1 MAKKKTNA
9 NAKAMQRNKMKQRRT
24 LAFVRMLRY
33 GVNNFSRNAWLTV
46 AATAVMSVTLLII
59 FVTVAAQRILVD
71 TTETI
76 TQKANISIYL
86 KGSVSEKTVNELTD
100 KIKKLDNVTGV
111 TYISAEQARHEQA
124 QRYKDNVEALEA
136 IREASNELPAT
147 LQVSVKDLNNY
158 SSLKHFVG
166 SDETYLANKDQR
178 RQPSF
183 TGDRRQ
189 AIETIG
195 GWVRVASIG
204 GSIATVVFVLISSLV
219 VFNTIRMAIF
229 NRKSEIQMMK
239 LIGAERSF
247 IRGPF
252 VVEAIMYGFIA
263 AVIATAGGYGLL
275 AFAKEPMRKWLPIDT
290 LLQDLTPYVGLV
302 LLAMIIIGGLIGTVS
317 SWIATHKYLKI

>member
-24 LAFVRMLRY
+24 LAFVRKLRY

-59 FVTVAAQRILVD
+59 FVTVAAQRILVN

-147 LQVSVKDLNNY
+147 MKVSVKDLNNY
-158 SSLKHFVG
+158 SSMKHFVG
-166 SDETYLANKDQR
+166 SD
-178 RQPSF
+178 
-183 TGDRRQ
+183 
-189 AIETIG
+189 
-195 GWVRVASIG
+195 
-204 GSIATVVFVLISSLV
+204 
-219 VFNTIRMAIF
+219 
-229 NRKSEIQMMK
+229 
-239 LIGAERSF
+239 
-247 IRGPF
+247 
-252 VVEAIMYGFIA
+252 
-263 AVIATAGGYGLL
+263 
-275 AFAKEPMRKWLPIDT
+275 
-290 LLQDLTPYVGLV
+290 
-302 LLAMIIIGGLIGTVS
+302 
-317 SWIATHKYLKI
+317 

>member
-9 NAKAMQRNKMKQRRT
+9 NVKAMQRNKIKQRRT

-59 FVTVAAQRILVD
+59 FVTVAAQRILVN

-147 LQVSVKDLNNY
+147 LQVSVKPILPTKTSVDSRHLLVIAARP
-158 SSLKHFVG
+158 LK
-166 SDETYLANKDQR
+166 Q
-178 RQPSF
+178 
-183 TGDRRQ
+183 
-189 AIETIG
+189 
-195 GWVRVASIG
+195 
-204 GSIATVVFVLISSLV
+204 LV
-219 VFNTIRMAIF
+219 VGCVWRA
-229 NRKSEIQMMK
+229 
-239 LIGAERSF
+239 L
-247 IRGPF
+247 
-252 VVEAIMYGFIA
+252 
-263 AVIATAGGYGLL
+263 
-275 AFAKEPMRKWLPIDT
+275 
-290 LLQDLTPYVGLV
+290 VGRLRRWC
-302 LLAMIIIGGLIGTVS
+302 LC
-317 SWIATHKYLKI
+317 

>member
-59 FVTVAAQRILVD
+59 FVTVAAQRILVN

-86 KGSVSEKTVNELTD
+86 KGSVPEKTVNELTD

-158 SSLKHFVG
+158 SS
-166 SDETYLANKDQR
+166 Q
-178 RQPSF
+178 
-183 TGDRRQ
+183 
-189 AIETIG
+189 IG
-195 GWVRVASIG
+195 RAHV
-204 GSIATVVFVLISSLV
+204 
-219 VFNTIRMAIF
+219 
-229 NRKSEIQMMK
+229 
-239 LIGAERSF
+239 
-247 IRGPF
+247 
-252 VVEAIMYGFIA
+252 
-263 AVIATAGGYGLL
+263 
-275 AFAKEPMRKWLPIDT
+275 
-290 LLQDLTPYVGLV
+290 
-302 LLAMIIIGGLIGTVS
+302 
-317 SWIATHKYLKI
+317 

>member
-1 MAKKKTNA
+1 MVLIILAVWRFDRSDGGYERDFADHLCDCGGTA
-9 NAKAMQRNKMKQRRT
+9 YLRQIQRRPS
-24 LAFVRMLRY
+24 LKRQ
-33 GVNNFSRNAWLTV
+33 
-46 AATAVMSVTLLII
+46 I
-59 FVTVAAQRILVD
+59 FQF
-71 TTETI
+71 
-76 TQKANISIYL
+76 IS

-111 TYISAEQARHEQA
+111 TYISAEQARHEQT

-166 SDETYLANKDQR
+166 TDKTYLANKDQR

-229 NRKSEIQMMK
+229 NRR
-239 LIGAERSF
+239 ARSDD
-247 IRGPF
+247 
-252 VVEAIMYGFIA
+252 EAH
-263 AVIATAGGYGLL
+263 
-275 AFAKEPMRKWLPIDT
+275 RC
-290 LLQDLTPYVGLV
+290 
-302 LLAMIIIGGLIGTVS
+302 
-317 SWIATHKYLKI
+317 